1 MGLLIK
7 LKWHGDLPENLSE
20 IEETV
25 IKDLENIH
33 DDLDGDPSPL
43 IFHTVKLGESWD
55 HGPIVHVWGEEGDKE
70 YYHCEY
76 DQVPEWV
83 SLKQWEDDPDS
94 LDNDQELS

>member
-1 MGLLIK
+1 MIK

-43 IFHTVKLGESWD
+43 IFHHVFLEKN
-55 HGPIVHVWGEEGDKE
+55 HNGPLVFVWGESGDNDQ
-70 YYHCEY
+70 YHCEY
-76 DQVPEWV
+76 DPNP
-83 SLKQWEDDPDS
+83 KWESINS
-94 LDNDQELS
+94 LDSNEELS